1 MFKIVCCSSYI
12 SGPYFISMF
21 WAKITIGQL
30 IAANAVFR
38 NQWLMYFTDRW
49 SHHLRESKKKGSC
62 RAIPVAQN
70 CHENPSSS
78 AENVRNLKNSPKRN
92 KSPMIASKGA
102 SSSNQQIFQGIF
114 VSFRGDFHLVNT
126 GSQTTWSIL
135 KGEKNKLFQMTDR
148 SHPTEDKA
156 TGSRKKSHVQL
167 AAHRHRKS
175 VNVESWI
182 HWFTSRWFNEL
193 APIKTLFSCSIL
205 GITSCPVIYIGDYMK
220 LLYGSLLTKKLD
232 WNLPSLHFTNAPNVW
247 NSY

>member
-1 MFKIVCCSSYI
+1 MLFLETNGSCI
-12 SGPYFISMF
+12 SPTGGRIIFVNP
-21 WAKITIGQL
+21 
-30 IAANAVFR
+30 
-38 NQWLMYFTDRW
+38 
-49 SHHLRESKKKGSC
+49 KKKGSC

-78 AENVRNLKNSPKRN
+78 AEKKSRTWGIWKTPPKETNRRWSPQKGLHLPTNKFSRGYSLVSGVIFTWWILVVRLPEASLRVKKPNCSKWPTVATRPKTKRL
-92 KSPMIASKGA
+92 AA
-102 SSSNQQIFQGIF
+102 
-114 VSFRGDFHLVNT
+114 
-126 GSQTTWSIL
+126 
-135 KGEKNKLFQMTDR
+135 E
-148 SHPTEDKA
+148 
-156 TGSRKKSHVQL
+156 KKSHVQL

-205 GITSCPVIYIGDYMK
+205 GITSYPVIYIGDYIK

>member
-1 MFKIVCCSSYI
+1 
-12 SGPYFISMF
+12 MF

-30 IAANAVFR
+30 IAANAVFG

-49 SHHLRESKKKGSC
+49 SDHLRESKKKRQLPGYSC
-62 RAIPVAQN
+62 GPKLSWESQFQCWKKIS
-70 CHENPSSS
+70 H
-78 AENVRNLKNSPKRN
+78 VRNLKNSPKRN

-135 KGEKNKLFQMTDR
+135 KGEKTKLFQMTDR

-205 GITSCPVIYIGDYMK
+205 GITSYPVIYIGDYIK